1 MLRRLASK
9 PGVELLPLEA
19 LLREL
24 LAVLGEVSR
33 ELSLVGKLS
42 SARELLRELSWLL
55 WYLAIGILWEL
66 SLELWVLRELSLEL
80 WILGK
85 LSLKLRILGELSL
98 ELRMLGELALAGH
111 LPLLEVGRKT
121 LGLATRR
128 WDLVP

>member
-1 MLRRLASK
+1 MGRLASK
-9 PGVELLPLEA
+9 PGVELLPLET

-55 WYLAIGILWEL
+55 WYLAIRILWEL

-85 LSLKLRILGELSL
+85 LSLELRILRELSL
-98 ELRMLGELALAGH
+98 ELGVLGELTLAGH

-128 WDLVP
+128 RSLVP

>member
-1 MLRRLASK
+1 MLGRLASK
-9 PGVELLPLEA
+9 PGVELLPLET

-24 LAVLGEVSR
+24 LTVLREVSR
-33 ELSLVGKLS
+33 ELSLIGKLS
-42 SARELLRELSWLL
+42 STRELLRELPRLL
-55 WYLAIGILWEL
+55 WHLAIRILREL

-98 ELRMLGELALAGH
+98 ELVVLGELALAGH
-111 LPLLEVGRKT
+111 LPLLEVWRET

-128 WDLVP
+128 RGLVP